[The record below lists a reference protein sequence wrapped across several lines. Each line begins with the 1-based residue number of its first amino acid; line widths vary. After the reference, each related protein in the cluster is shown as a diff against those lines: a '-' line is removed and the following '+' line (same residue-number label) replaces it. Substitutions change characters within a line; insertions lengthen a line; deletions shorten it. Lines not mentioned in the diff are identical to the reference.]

1 MKSLENYVEY
11 YNEFRPHMGLNE
23 FTPYEKLKELQG
35 ERISK
40 AFEVYNILL
49 LDKSFNFCINK
60 NERICSHPI

>member
-1 MKSLENYVEY
+1 
-11 YNEFRPHMGLNE
+11 MGLNE